1 MAVLVEGISVIA
13 RRDRLDELFPGG
25 SVQYIADCPNST
37 ACADAHLVRIGFM
50 DPDAARAHVRRIESL
65 GLVHLDEGGAAR
77 DIVVIDQLHGPTSPC
92 NWVEAGHVTIDGNSI
107 AVARL
112 IGDESFQ
119 LITPPGWTYDQSLTK
134 THRFVPE
141 RDSPGS
147 LKYLRAKD
155 GLFVYFDPHTR
166 QRFFTPTPPS
176 QTQIADVAGVLELMR
191 EDEVDGAYSRVQEA
205 LRAAPDSAMAW
216 SIAGECL
223 RRLGREVDA
232 IDAFQKSIDLGQ
244 VDAGTLATLADCHR
258 RKGDLRVAESLYN
271 RAASVAPAEY
281 LHVVLHSLGTVIL
294 EAGRHLAAA
303 DCFERSLQA
312 FARATVARLAQ
323 ENHRDADLA
332 PEPAINAEAWC
343 ECATYAAMYSTAE
356 DPSLK
361 ALAVPTPESARAE
374 AETRAHGG
382 LYWEDK
388 IDPDGCRTRHFLPN
402 YFNAF
407 WRACLFDPLYS
418 VIVWSRG
425 TALKASGS
433 PDAERYLSEAVLI
446 HTLTARSMHDETE
459 FRHG

>member
-1 MAVLVEGISVIA
+1 MAVLVEAISVIA
-13 RRDRLDELFPGG
+13 RRGRLDELFPGG
-25 SVQYIADCPNST
+25 SVQYITDCPNST

-77 DIVVIDQLHGPTSPC
+77 DLVVIDQLHGPTSPC
-92 NWVEAGHVTIDGNSI
+92 DWVEAGHVVIDGNSI

-134 THRFVPE
+134 THRFVPQ
-141 RDSPGS
+141 RDSHGS

-155 GLFVYFDPHTR
+155 GLFIYFDPHTR
-166 QRFFTPTPPS
+166 QRFFVLTPPS
-176 QTQIADVAGVLELMR
+176 QTQIEDVAGVLELMR
-191 EDEVDGAYSRVQEA
+191 EGDLDAAYARVQES
-205 LRAAPDSAMAW
+205 LHVAPDSAMAW

-223 RRLGREVDA
+223 RGLGRHDYA
-232 IDAFQKSIDLGQ
+232 IEAFQKLLELGR
-244 VDAGTLATLADCHR
+244 VDAGTFAALAECHR
-258 RKGDLRVAESLYN
+258 KKGDLQAAESLLD

-281 LHVVLHSLGTVIL
+281 LHLMLHSLGTVLL

-312 FARATVARLAQ
+312 FGRATVARFAQ

-332 PEPAINAEAWC
+332 PEPPINAEVWC
-343 ECATYAAMYSTAE
+343 ECASYAAMYSTAA
-356 DPSLK
+356 DATLK
-361 ALAVPTPESARAE
+361 AFAIPTPETALTE
-374 AETRAHGG
+374 AESQARGG

-388 IDPDGCRTRHFLPN
+388 TDPDGCRTRHFLPN

-407 WRACLFDPLYS
+407 WNACLSDALYRA
-418 VIVWSRG
+418 VVWSRG
-425 TALKASGS
+425 TALKAVGS
-433 PDAERYLSEAVLI
+433 SDAERHLTEAQIIQGLSLSERV
-446 HTLTARSMHDETE
+446 
-459 FRHG
+459 

>member
-25 SVQYIADCPNST
+25 SAQYITDCPNST

-65 GLVHLDEGGAAR
+65 GLVHLDESGAAR

-92 NWVEAGHVTIDGNSI
+92 DWVEAGHITIDGNSI

-112 IGDESFQ
+112 IGDDSFQ
-119 LITPPGWTYDQSLTK
+119 LFTPPGWAYDQSLTK
-134 THRFVPE
+134 SHRFVPQ
-141 RDSPGS
+141 RDSLTL

-166 QRFFTPTPPS
+166 QRFFAPTPPS
-176 QTQIADVAGVLELMR
+176 QAQIEDVAGVLELMR
-191 EDEVDGAYSRVQEA
+191 EDDLSGAYARVQEA
-205 LRAAPDSAMAW
+205 LQVTPDSGMAW
-216 SIAGECL
+216 SMAGECL
-223 RRLGREVDA
+223 RGLGRNDDA
-232 IDAFQKSIDLGQ
+232 IKAFQKSLDLGRA
-244 VDAGTLATLADCHR
+244 DAGNLAALAECHR
-258 RKGDLRVAESLYN
+258 KKGDLQAAESLFE

-281 LHVVLHSLGTVIL
+281 LHVMLHSLGTVLL

-312 FARATVARLAQ
+312 FARATVARFAQ

-332 PEPAINAEAWC
+332 PEPPVNAEVWC
-343 ECATYAAMYSTAE
+343 ECASYAAMYSTAA
-356 DPSLK
+356 DATLK
-361 ALAVPTPESARAE
+361 AFAIPTPESALAE
-374 AETRAHGG
+374 AESRAHGG
-382 LYWEDK
+382 RYWEDK
-388 IDPDGCRTRHFLPN
+388 TDPDGCRTRHFLPN

-407 WRACLFDPLYS
+407 WSACLSDPLYR

-425 TALKASGS
+425 TALKAVGS
-433 PDAERYLSEAVLI
+433 PNADKHLMEAQII
-446 HTLTARSMHDETE
+446 HAIAPPADEGRPE
-459 FRHG
+459 G